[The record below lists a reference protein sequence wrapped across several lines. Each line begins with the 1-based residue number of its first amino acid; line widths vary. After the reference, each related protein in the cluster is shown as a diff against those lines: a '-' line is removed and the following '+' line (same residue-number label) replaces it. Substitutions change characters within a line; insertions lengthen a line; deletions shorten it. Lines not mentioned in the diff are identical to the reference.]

1 MSKRSLKFLFIPF
14 LLAVFVAAAVF
25 FVKNKPLV
33 VNVVS
38 VKEKV
43 AIEVYGLGTIEA
55 RIVSSV
61 GFEVGATLI
70 ELNVDQGDKIE
81 KGAVLARLH
90 STEQE
95 AKTEIA
101 AAAVE
106 AAKAKLEKAQAAL
119 PKLESTL
126 DFYKISNKRSK
137 ALLPRGSIGEEEAEQ
152 DQLNEDVSAAELA
165 IARKDVLLMEAEL
178 AEAQAQYNFEKTLL
192 DHHTL
197 MAPYDA
203 LIINRHKELGAVISP
218 GEPVFTLV
226 DPKTVWVL
234 GYVDEARAGDIQ
246 VGQSA
251 RVRLRSYP
259 NTEFEGRVSRIDIE
273 SDRVSEERRVY
284 VSCTNCPEKFHLGE
298 QAEIFVYTATLSN
311 ALTVPETAVEQFDG
325 ANGYIW
331 IVQKKRLHRT
341 PVTFGDRTLDG
352 FLEITGGVDID
363 ADIVTTHPRG
373 LREGRKVIMKEET
386 IR

>member
-14 LLAVFVAAAVF
+14 LLAIFVAATVF

-95 AKTEIA
+95 AKTAIA

-152 DQLNEDVSAAELA
+152 HVDKQQRADFQKPKAEHA
-165 IARKDVLLMEAEL
+165 DRRF
-178 AEAQAQYNFEKTLL
+178 Q
-192 DHHTL
+192 
-197 MAPYDA
+197 
-203 LIINRHKELGAVISP
+203 KEP
-218 GEPVFTLV
+218 EEETHQQ
-226 DPKTVWVL
+226 
-234 GYVDEARAGDIQ
+234 RGD
-246 VGQSA
+246 
-251 RVRLRSYP
+251 
-259 NTEFEGRVSRIDIE
+259 
-273 SDRVSEERRVY
+273 ERR
-284 VSCTNCPEKFHLGE
+284 HGGE
-298 QAEIFVYTATLSN
+298 RRDE
-311 ALTVPETAVEQFDG
+311 
-325 ANGYIW
+325 
-331 IVQKKRLHRT
+331 
-341 PVTFGDRTLDG
+341 DR
-352 FLEITGGVDID
+352 E
-363 ADIVTTHPRG
+363 A
-373 LREGRKVIMKEET
+373 
-386 IR
+386 